1 MSVTTEAATTR
12 PPEDLLAG
20 YKPPPGIFDEMFDE
34 AGQVRPAWHKLV
46 AALEQT
52 GSEGIAR
59 QTEQA
64 RRLLRDNGVTYN
76 VYGET
81 SGEERPWELDCVPML
96 ISSKEWNGIAEGL
109 TQRAALLNLL
119 LVDLYGRQD
128 LLRQGT
134 LPAELVLGNPEYLL
148 PCRDVRVPYDCY
160 LHLYAAHLG
169 RGPDGN
175 WTVLADRTQGP
186 SGAGYALENR
196 LVVSRVL
203 AEEFHD
209 ARVRRHATF
218 FKSLRDSLFSSATR
232 HRENPRVVLL
242 TPGPSSSAYFED
254 VYLARYLG
262 YTLVEGGDLTVRDN
276 AVFLKTLGGLL
287 PVDVI
292 LRRLQDTECDPLE
305 LRTESMFGVAGL
317 LQAARS
323 GNVVIANAL
332 GSGILEAPALAA
344 FLPDLCRRILGEELK
359 LPSVQTWWCG
369 NDDDRRY
376 VLDHLHELV
385 IKPSM
390 LHRTRQ
396 PVFGGALSQS
406 DRERLAAA
414 IEKHPNNYAAQ
425 ALVERSSTPVWSKGS
440 LQPRHVALRTFVA
453 ADGEKYDVMPGGL
466 IRVTADPCLPA
477 VSMSSGQGSK
487 DLWVLSDG
495 PVSPMSL
502 LKPYGAPIELRRSGN
517 DLPSRV
523 ADNMFWLGRQFE
535 RAEGIV
541 RQWRAVIMRWMS
553 ESEPGGLVELPI
565 LFDALLHDWKDDRP
579 EADVAGDP
587 YRARFRQLLRL
598 CYDERRPDS
607 LRSTIY
613 SAHHLASIMRDRLS
627 LDSYRIINRLRAEIG
642 PSVSQAQSLD
652 DILQQLNQLIV
663 LLSAFSGMGM
673 ESMTRGPSWRFL
685 DMGRRIERAQ
695 HTVRML
701 QAVLVRPLV
710 EPAPVI
716 EALLEIAD
724 SSMTYRSR
732 YLTSIQLAPAL
743 DLILTDETNPRSAAF
758 QLAALAEHVRGLPH
772 DEGKPQSTP
781 EQRVMLAAQTELRL
795 TDVEAL
801 CQSSET
807 DGEHRQLGELLA
819 RLERHLIALAEA
831 IGHTYLV
838 HAGPS
843 RHLGRISPAPLP

>member
-34 AGQVRPAWHKLV
+34 AGLVRPAKV
-46 AALEQT
+46 SDRARRRVEQT
-52 GSEGIAR
+52 GAEGIAR

-128 LLRQGT
+128 LLRQGM

-148 PCRDVRVPYDCY
+148 PCRDVRVPNDCY

-262 YTLVEGGDLTVRDN
+262 YTLVEGGDLTVGDN

-344 FLPDLCRRILGEELK
+344 FLPELCRRMLGEELAPFRAN
-359 LPSVQTWWCG
+359 LVVRS
-369 NDDDRRY
+369 RRRSS
-376 VLDHLHELV
+376 LRAR
-385 IKPSM
+385 PFA
-390 LHRTRQ
+390 RTR
-396 PVFGGALSQS
+396 
-406 DRERLAAA
+406 
-414 IEKHPNNYAAQ
+414 HQ
-425 ALVERSSTPVWSKGS
+425 ALDAAPHATTDIRRGSFRSTTANDSRRPSKS
-440 LQPRHVALRTFVA
+440 IRTTTRRARRTFVDPGLEQRQPA
-453 ADGEKYDVMPGGL
+453 AAARGFANLRRRRRGK
-466 IRVTADPCLPA
+466 IRRHAGRTDPRYHRSLPA
-477 VSMSSGQGSK
+477 GGFDV
-487 DLWVLSDG
+487 V
-495 PVSPMSL
+495 
-502 LKPYGAPIELRRSGN
+502 GA
-517 DLPSRV
+517 
-523 ADNMFWLGRQFE
+523 
-535 RAEGIV
+535 
-541 RQWRAVIMRWMS
+541 
-553 ESEPGGLVELPI
+553 
-565 LFDALLHDWKDDRP
+565 
-579 EADVAGDP
+579 
-587 YRARFRQLLRL
+587 
-598 CYDERRPDS
+598 
-607 LRSTIY
+607 
-613 SAHHLASIMRDRLS
+613 
-627 LDSYRIINRLRAEIG
+627 
-642 PSVSQAQSLD
+642 
-652 DILQQLNQLIV
+652 
-663 LLSAFSGMGM
+663 
-673 ESMTRGPSWRFL
+673 
-685 DMGRRIERAQ
+685 
-695 HTVRML
+695 
-701 QAVLVRPLV
+701 
-710 EPAPVI
+710 
-716 EALLEIAD
+716 
-724 SSMTYRSR
+724 
-732 YLTSIQLAPAL
+732 
-743 DLILTDETNPRSAAF
+743 
-758 QLAALAEHVRGLPH
+758 
-772 DEGKPQSTP
+772 GK
-781 EQRVMLAAQTELRL
+781 
-795 TDVEAL
+795 
-801 CQSSET
+801 
-807 DGEHRQLGELLA
+807 
-819 RLERHLIALAEA
+819 
-831 IGHTYLV
+831 
-838 HAGPS
+838 
-843 RHLGRISPAPLP
+843 